1 LKKGRPEK
9 KEQDE
14 DVDVSETPT
23 PPEPSDDSIP
33 SSQEKTTLLRSGY
46 RWLFLALIIGAVAA
60 GVTWKFY
67 LSPSPIPVA
76 ALDRMKYPLPDKP
89 SIAVLPFVN
98 LGGDAQLRLLCDG
111 LVEGLIDALSRSER
125 LFVIARNS
133 TAIYKNKT
141 VTIKQVAEDLG
152 VRYVVEG
159 SAQGEGNRVRITIQ
173 LIDALSGQH
182 LFSERYDRELKDFL
196 VLQDDITMRVLNNVR
211 AKLLTGE
218 EVHPGRTG
226 TKNLEAY
233 LRVLQAREFT
243 SGARNKERLE
253 RARQLLEEAR
263 ALDPNYAASYA
274 GLAGVQINYVV
285 IGASESPWE
294 TLRKGV
300 ELGKKAL
307 SLDDSN
313 AGTHAVLA
321 INYTFLRQFDDG
333 LSEARRALA
342 LSPNSAFAYYV
353 FGWCLF
359 SNSRFEEAIPY
370 LQKSLRLSPKPIHS
384 NVLETLGGCY
394 RDLGRYEEAVTIFRK
409 ALEIYGPDTQV
420 AHRMLAQT
428 YALMGNEKEARAEG
442 AEVLRIDPNF
452 RIDRFFKG
460 LFLLNQ
466 VQKDR
471 MAAQL
476 RMAGLK

>member
-1 LKKGRPEK
+1 
-9 KEQDE
+9 
-14 DVDVSETPT
+14 
-23 PPEPSDDSIP
+23 
-33 SSQEKTTLLRSGY
+33 
-46 RWLFLALIIGAVAA
+46 
-60 GVTWKFY
+60 
-67 LSPSPIPVA
+67 
-76 ALDRMKYPLPDKP
+76 
-89 SIAVLPFVN
+89 
-98 LGGDAQLRLLCDG
+98 
-111 LVEGLIDALSRSER
+111 
-125 LFVIARNS
+125 
-133 TAIYKNKT
+133 
-141 VTIKQVAEDLG
+141 
-152 VRYVVEG
+152 
-159 SAQGEGNRVRITIQ
+159 
-173 LIDALSGQH
+173 
-182 LFSERYDRELKDFL
+182 LKDFL

-226 TKNLEAY
+226 TNNLEAY
-233 LRVLQAREFT
+233 LKVLQARELN

-253 RARQLLEEAR
+253 RARQLLDEAR
-263 ALDPNYAASYA
+263 ALDPNYAAPYA

-313 AGTHAVLA
+313 PGTHVALA

-333 LSEARRALA
+333 LSEARKALA
-342 LSPNSAFAYYV
+342 LNPNSAYAYYA

-394 RDLGRYEEAVTIFRK
+394 RDLGRYEEAVATFKK
-409 ALEIYGPDTQV
+409 ALQVFGPDTLV
-420 AHRMLAQT
+420 AHLMLART

-452 RIDRFFKG
+452 RVDRYVNG
-460 LFLLNQ
+460 ALVWNQ
-466 VQKDR
+466 DQKNR
-471 MAAQL
+471 AAVHL